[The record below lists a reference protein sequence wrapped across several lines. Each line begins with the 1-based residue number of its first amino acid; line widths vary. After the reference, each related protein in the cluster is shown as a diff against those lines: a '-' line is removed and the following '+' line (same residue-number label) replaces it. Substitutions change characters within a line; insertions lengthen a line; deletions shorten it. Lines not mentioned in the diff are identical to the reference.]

1 MNEPLTITCCCKD
14 ERCGMTLTVLP
25 ILQYFKLTMTP
36 RLDDANREPA
46 VEWISPEKL
55 QRRLGNAGCAM
66 FGVLYVRHFLKE
78 ELGLDMQI
86 TEADRLR
93 LLAMAKGEHGTQA
106 NQEGQGTP
114 AQPEHAGPRPA

>member
-36 RLDDANREPA
+36 RKDDPNREDA
-46 VEWISPEKL
+46 VEWIQPDKFI
-55 QRRLGNAGCAM
+55 RRMERDGCKI
-66 FGVLYVRHFLKE
+66 FGVILVRHYLD
-78 ELGLDMQI
+78 LDMQI

-93 LLAMAKGEHGTQA
+93 LLAMAKGEHGAQA